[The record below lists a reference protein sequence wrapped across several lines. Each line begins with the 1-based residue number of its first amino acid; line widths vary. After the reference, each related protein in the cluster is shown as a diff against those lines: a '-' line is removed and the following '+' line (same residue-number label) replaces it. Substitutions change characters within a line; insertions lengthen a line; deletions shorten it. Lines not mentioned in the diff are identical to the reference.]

1 MNLIYRYEQDKQ
13 KLKNLP
19 SKQYEEEII
28 KLTRRLGI

>member
-1 MNLIYRYEQDKQ
+1 MNLHKYEQEKQ

-28 KLTRRLGI
+28 KLTKRLGI